1 MNTAQSN
8 AQKKLYKV
16 AKGSLSNLAPK
27 VRSYVEE
34 KAELCQ
40 PDQIYI
46 CDGSEEENTDMINTL
61 LKDKM
66 IQPLPKY
73 KNW

>member
-1 MNTAQSN
+1 MQSTQDEAHKRSLN
-8 AQKKLYKV
+8 V
-16 AKGSLSNLAPK
+16 VKGSLASLSPR
-27 VRSYVEE
+27 VRNYVEE

-40 PDQIYI
+40 PDSVYI
-46 CDGSEEENTDMINTL
+46 CDGSQEENDDIINTL
-61 LKDKM
+61 RSDGM

>member
-1 MNTAQSN
+1 MVNTAQ
-8 AQKKLYKV
+8 QKSQFKV
-16 AKGSLSNLAPK
+16 VKGCLNSLAPK

-46 CDGSEEENTDMINTL
+46 CDGSEEENKHMFDTL

-66 IQPLPKY
+66 VQPLPKY
-73 KNW
+73 KNWWV